1 MKKKRRG
8 ILLGLLC
15 VLSILLTACTI
26 NDGRAVV
33 TCDGY
38 EMKLGKTTV
47 AELKEAGFENRY
59 SRIEKEKIDS
69 MTWENFYAMKG
80 DVSHGIMFAGN
91 KGSSQIDFDKGVIFE
106 FSISYDDP
114 DYPAGEVL
122 VNGINFEGY
131 TREEIKEAI
140 GREKMTRD
148 SDTYLSFEIDGCKY
162 TFSFDDGSE
171 TLTDI
176 RINDGTETEYVI
188 N

>member
-1 MKKKRRG
+1 MQKKKRG

-15 VLSILLTACTI
+15 MFSMLVTACTI
-26 NDGRAVV
+26 YDGRAVV

-59 SRIEKEKIDS
+59 SRIEEKEIDG
-69 MTWENFYAMKG
+69 MTWENFYAMKD
-80 DVSHGIMFAGN
+80 DVSYGTMFAGN
-91 KGSSQIDFDKGVIFE
+91 KGSSPIDFDNGVIFE
-106 FSISYDDP
+106 FCISYDDP

-122 VNGINFEGY
+122 VKGINFEGY
-131 TREEIKEAI
+131 TREEIKEAMGNAKI
-140 GREKMTRD
+140 TLD
-148 SDTYLSFEIDGCKY
+148 SDTYLAFEIDGCEY

-176 RINDGTETEYVI
+176 RINDGTEKEYVI